1 MGNEDGRNGMV
12 REIKAGDKLGGYRV
26 VRPLGGG
33 MGRVY
38 EVEHEALGV
47 RRALKVFVDVSSH
60 AEERKSLFLAE
71 GRALARVSHPRVVRI
86 HDFVVDEETGTPY
99 FSMDLVLSPDGVPT
113 TLDEA
118 CSRGIDEE
126 RAAAWFADVC
136 EGLDYI
142 HSQGIVHGDVKLE
155 NILIGPDGRA
165 VISDFGI
172 SRVFGDEVRRR
183 SDSVPDDVSA
193 DLSALHMGTYGY
205 LAPEL
210 LRGGPDAAPS
220 PETDA
225 WSLGVMLFRL
235 VTGFWFEDDNR
246 EKCLA
251 LLDDFDLPWR
261 DVVARL
267 CSRNPSARLDGGRLA
282 PFAERVARRPAPW
295 RRRVRAVAACSAL
308 LILAAGAVCAWR
320 MASRRAAAPK
330 PSPANVAP
338 PPAPPQPPATAVRL
352 NLDAP
357 AWREFRSRIDD
368 ASRAALLAPF
378 DGMDAEVEGVFR
390 NFIDRQASYYCYD
403 ACWPET
409 RIGRMDALVA
419 AQMPNVGAPHH
430 ANAPQLLVLAGEVY
444 RQKCLWSL
452 EQGEFPDDVDRLVE
466 LTKRVVSD
474 ASDKRYGAEWA
485 FEIIEATLP
494 FGRLEGRRIGAK
506 DARFQQTADPWLVK
520 MIQAATTA
528 AEASRAHGSS
538 VSPEDAREHEQKR
551 ARATRLFKEAL
562 TLHPKRYRAA
572 ERLIGLAHE
581 DFDEARRSFERCQE
595 FCFDDLRAWEAYAR
609 TQLELK
615 DPRRERLTRLLDH
628 ALATGRYDTWVP
640 AFYVIG
646 RWRLLA
652 RYDKEGW
659 TLDDRGWAY
668 EDDDVRRKTLET
680 IRRYRDGALLPEA
693 PPPRRL
699 AVTAMFAAAA
709 LTCGDEELAAEL
721 VRTIPSAM
729 FYPVLGSAM
738 RTTSPLF
745 SRLRAL
751 SKTLNQ
757 PIKKKEEPIPPR
769 RAGGNGKRNA
779 PLDMKTRNRV

>member
-12 REIKAGDKLGGYRV
+12 REIKAGDMLGGYRV

-60 AEERKSLFLAE
+60 VEERKSLFLAE

-86 HDFVVDEETGTPY
+86 HDFVVDEATGTPY

-220 PETDA
+220 LETDA

-267 CSRNPSARLDGGRLA
+267 CSRNPSARLVGGRLA
-282 PFAERVARRPAPW
+282 PFAERVARRPASW

-308 LILAAGAVCAWR
+308 LILAAGTVCAWR
-320 MASRRAAAPK
+320 MASRRAAVLK
-330 PSPANVAP
+330 PSPANVALP
-338 PPAPPQPPATAVRL
+338 AAPPQSSAPAVRL
-352 NLDAP
+352 NPDAP
-357 AWREFRSRIDD
+357 VWSAFRRRIDD
-368 ASRAALLAPF
+368 ASRATLLVPF
-378 DGMDAEVEGVFR
+378 DGMDANVEGVFHA
-390 NFIDRQASYYCYD
+390 FIDRQASYYCYD
-403 ACWPET
+403 ACWPEK
-409 RIGRMDALVA
+409 RVGRMDALVA
-419 AQMPNVGAPHH
+419 AQMPNVGAPSH

-581 DFDEARRSFERCQE
+581 DSDEARRSFERCQE
-595 FCFDDLRAWEAYAR
+595 FCFDDLRAW
-609 TQLELK
+609 
-615 DPRRERLTRLLDH
+615 D
-628 ALATGRYDTWVP
+628 
-640 AFYVIG
+640 
-646 RWRLLA
+646 
-652 RYDKEGW
+652 
-659 TLDDRGWAY
+659 
-668 EDDDVRRKTLET
+668 
-680 IRRYRDGALLPEA
+680 
-693 PPPRRL
+693 
-699 AVTAMFAAAA
+699 AA
-709 LTCGDEELAAEL
+709 
-721 VRTIPSAM
+721 
-729 FYPVLGSAM
+729 
-738 RTTSPLF
+738 
-745 SRLRAL
+745 
-751 SKTLNQ
+751 
-757 PIKKKEEPIPPR
+757 
-769 RAGGNGKRNA
+769 
-779 PLDMKTRNRV
+779 

>member
-1 MGNEDGRNGMV
+1 MLRIPVRVDADGKWLVKV
-12 REIKAGDKLGGYRV
+12 RTGEAGG
-26 VRPLGGG
+26 
-33 MGRVY
+33 
-38 EVEHEALGV
+38 
-47 RRALKVFVDVSSH
+47 
-60 AEERKSLFLAE
+60 
-71 GRALARVSHPRVVRI
+71 
-86 HDFVVDEETGTPY
+86 PY
-99 FSMDLVLSPDGVPT
+99 TITISDGKK
-113 TLDEA
+113 
-118 CSRGIDEE
+118 
-126 RAAAWFADVC
+126 
-136 EGLDYI
+136 
-142 HSQGIVHGDVKLE
+142 VKLE

-267 CSRNPSARLDGGRLA
+267 CSRNPSARLVGGRLA
-282 PFAERVARRPAPW
+282 PFAEQVARRPASW

-330 PSPANVAP
+330 PSPANVALP
-338 PPAPPQPPATAVRL
+338 AAPPQPSAPAVRL
-352 NLDAP
+352 NPDAP
-357 AWREFRSRIDD
+357 VWSAFRRRIDD
-368 ASRAALLAPF
+368 ASRATLLAPF
-378 DGMDAEVEGVFR
+378 DGMDANVEGVFR
-390 NFIDRQASYYCYD
+390 NFIDRQASYYCYED
-403 ACWPET
+403 YWPET

-419 AQMPNVGAPHH
+419 AQMPDVGAPRH

-452 EQGEFPDDVDRLVE
+452 EQGVFPDDVDRLVE

-551 ARATRLFKEAL
+551 ALATRLFKEAL
-562 TLHPKRYRAA
+562 TLHPKCYRAA

-609 TQLELK
+609 TLLELK

-680 IRRYRDGALLPEA
+680 IRRYRDSAMLSEA

-699 AVTAMFAAAA
+699 AVTAIFLNLPCGGTCANHSVRHVLPGPWLRHANDIPA
-709 LTCGDEELAAEL
+709 LQQVA
-721 VRTIPSAM
+721 RTLENLEP
-729 FYPVLGSAM
+729 
-738 RTTSPLF
+738 TD
-745 SRLRAL
+745 
-751 SKTLNQ
+751 
-757 PIKKKEEPIPPR
+757 KEERGTDSAAPR
-769 RAGGNGKRNA
+769 G
-779 PLDMKTRNRV
+779 RV

>member
-12 REIKAGDKLGGYRV
+12 REIKAGDMLGGYRV

-38 EVEHEALGV
+38 EAEHEALGV
-47 RRALKVFVDVSSH
+47 RRALKVFADASSH
-60 AEERKSLFLAE
+60 AEERKALFLAE
-71 GRALARVSHPRVVRI
+71 GRALARLSHPRVVRI
-86 HDFVVDEETGTPY
+86 HDFAIDEATGTPY
-99 FSMDLVLSPDGVPT
+99 FSMDLVLSPDGEPT
-113 TLDEA
+113 TLEEA
-118 CSRGIDEE
+118 RGRGMDEE

-142 HSQGIVHGDVKLE
+142 HSQGVVHGDVKLE
-155 NILIGPDGRA
+155 NILVGPDGHA

-172 SRVFGDEVRRR
+172 SCVFGDETRRR
-183 SDSVPDDVSA
+183 MESVPDDVPA
-193 DLSALHMGTYGY
+193 DISALRMGTHGY

-267 CSRNPSARLDGGRLA
+267 CSRNPSARLVGGRLA
-282 PFAERVARRPAPW
+282 PLAEQVARRPAPW
-295 RRRVRAVAACSAL
+295 RRHVRAVAACSAL

-330 PSPANVAP
+330 PSPANVALP
-338 PPAPPQPPATAVRL
+338 SAPPQPSAPAVRL
-352 NLDAP
+352 NPDAP
-357 AWREFRSRIDD
+357 VWSAFRRRIDD

-390 NFIDRQASYYCYD
+390 NFIDRQASYYCYED
-403 ACWPET
+403 YWPET
-409 RIGRMDALVA
+409 RIGRMDALVV
-419 AQMPNVGAPHH
+419 AQMPDVGAPRH

-444 RQKCLWSL
+444 RQKRLWSF

-466 LTKRVVSD
+466 LTRRVVSE
-474 ASDKRYGAEWA
+474 ASDGRYGAEWA
-485 FEIIEATLP
+485 FEVIEATLP

-506 DARFQQTADPWLVK
+506 DTRFQQTADPWLVK
-520 MIQAATTA
+520 MIQAATSA

-538 VSPEDAREHEQKR
+538 VSPKDAREHDEKC
-551 ARATRLFKEAL
+551 ALASRLFKEAL

-609 TQLELK
+609 TLLELK
-615 DPRRERLTRLLDH
+615 DPRRKRLTRFLDR

-680 IRRYRDGALLPEA
+680 IRRYRDGALLSEA

-699 AVTAMFAAAA
+699 AVTAIFAAAA

-721 VRTIPSAM
+721 VRTIPPAT
-729 FYPVLGSAM
+729 FNAVLGSAM
-738 RTTSPLF
+738 RTTSPIF

-751 SKTLNQ
+751 SKTSG
-757 PIKKKEEPIPPR
+757 ER
-769 RAGGNGKRNA
+769 
-779 PLDMKTRNRV
+779 

>member
-1 MGNEDGRNGMV
+1 MGNKDERNDGM
-12 REIKAGDKLGGYRV
+12 REIKAGDMLGGYRV

-38 EVEHEALGV
+38 EAEHEALGV

-142 HSQGIVHGDVKLE
+142 HSQGIVHGDVKL
-155 NILIGPDGRA
+155 A

-225 WSLGVMLFRL
+225 WSLGITLFRL
-235 VTGFWFEDDNR
+235 VTSFWFEDDNR

-261 DVVARL
+261 VVVARL
-267 CSRNPSARLDGGRLA
+267 CSRNPSARLVGGRLA
-282 PFAERVARRPAPW
+282 PLAEQVARRPAPW
-295 RRRVRAVAACSAL
+295 RRHVRAVVACSAL

-330 PSPANVAP
+330 PSPANVALP
-338 PPAPPQPPATAVRL
+338 AAPPQPSAPAVRL
-352 NLDAP
+352 NPDAP
-357 AWREFRSRIDD
+357 VWSAFRRRIDD
-368 ASRAALLAPF
+368 ASRATLLAPF
-378 DGMDAEVEGVFR
+378 DGMDANVEGVFR
-390 NFIDRQASYYCYD
+390 NFIDRQASYYCYED
-403 ACWPET
+403 YWPET

-419 AQMPNVGAPHH
+419 AQMPDVGAPRH

-466 LTKRVVSD
+466 LTKRVVSE
-474 ASDKRYGAEWA
+474 ASDERYGAEWA
-485 FEIIEATLP
+485 FEVIEATLP
-494 FGRLEGRRIGAK
+494 FGQLEGRRIGAK
-506 DARFQQTADPWLVK
+506 DTRFQQTADPWLVK
-520 MIQAATTA
+520 MIQAATSA

-551 ARATRLFKEAL
+551 ALATRLFKEAL

-609 TQLELK
+609 TLLELK

-680 IRRYRDGALLPEA
+680 IRRYRDSAMLSEA
-693 PPPRRL
+693 PMPRRL

-721 VRTIPSAM
+721 VRTVPPAT
-729 FYPVLGSAM
+729 FNAVLGSAM

-751 SKTLNQ
+751 SKTSNQ
-757 PIKKKEEPIPPR
+757 PIKKKEEPIPPH
-769 RAGGNGKRNA
+769 RARAEAENGTR
-779 PLDMKTRNRV
+779 PLT

>member
-1 MGNEDGRNGMV
+1 MGNKDGRNGGM
-12 REIKAGDKLGGYRV
+12 REIKAGDMLGGYRV

-38 EVEHEALGV
+38 EAEHEALGV
-47 RRALKVFVDVSSH
+47 RRALKVFADASSH

-267 CSRNPSARLDGGRLA
+267 CSRNPSARLVGGRLA
-282 PFAERVARRPAPW
+282 PFAERVARRPASW

-320 MASRRAAAPK
+320 MASRRAAAPN
-330 PSPANVAP
+330 PVSADAAL
-338 PPAPPQPPATAVRL
+338 PPAPPQPSAPAVRL
-352 NLDAP
+352 NPDAP
-357 AWREFRSRIDD
+357 VWSAFRSRIDD

-390 NFIDRQASYYCYD
+390 NFIDRQASYYCYED
-403 ACWPET
+403 YWPET

-419 AQMPNVGAPHH
+419 AQMPNVGAPRH

-444 RQKCLWSL
+444 RQKRLWSF
-452 EQGEFPDDVDRLVE
+452 EQGEFPDDVDRLAE

-581 DFDEARRSFERCQE
+581 DSDEARRSFERCQE

-609 TQLELK
+609 TLLELK
-615 DPRRERLTRLLDH
+615 DPRRKRLARFLDR

-680 IRRYRDGALLPEA
+680 IRRYRDSAMLSEA
-693 PPPRRL
+693 PMPRRL

-721 VRTIPSAM
+721 VRTIPPAT
-729 FYPVLGSAM
+729 FNAVLGSAM

-757 PIKKKEEPIPPR
+757 PIKKKEEPIPPH
-769 RAGGNGKRNA
+769 RARAEAERA
-779 PLDMKTRNRV
+779 P

>member
-1 MGNEDGRNGMV
+1 MGNEDGRNGGM
-12 REIKAGDKLGGYRV
+12 REIKAGDMLGGYRV

-38 EVEHEALGV
+38 EAEHEALGV

-267 CSRNPSARLDGGRLA
+267 CSRNPSARLVGGRLA
-282 PFAERVARRPAPW
+282 PLAEQVARRLAPW
-295 RRRVRAVAACSAL
+295 HRRAHLRRRGTCGGTCADHSVRHVL
-308 LILAAGAVCAWR
+308 
-320 MASRRAAAPK
+320 
-330 PSPANVAP
+330 PSPWLRYANDT
-338 PPAPPQPPATAVRL
+338 PAFPEIAHTLA
-352 NLDAP
+352 NLQ
-357 AWREFRSRIDD
+357 W
-368 ASRAALLAPF
+368 
-378 DGMDAEVEGVFR
+378 
-390 NFIDRQASYYCYD
+390 
-403 ACWPET
+403 
-409 RIGRMDALVA
+409 
-419 AQMPNVGAPHH
+419 
-430 ANAPQLLVLAGEVY
+430 
-444 RQKCLWSL
+444 
-452 EQGEFPDDVDRLVE
+452 
-466 LTKRVVSD
+466 
-474 ASDKRYGAEWA
+474 
-485 FEIIEATLP
+485 
-494 FGRLEGRRIGAK
+494 
-506 DARFQQTADPWLVK
+506 
-520 MIQAATTA
+520 
-528 AEASRAHGSS
+528 
-538 VSPEDAREHEQKR
+538 
-551 ARATRLFKEAL
+551 
-562 TLHPKRYRAA
+562 A
-572 ERLIGLAHE
+572 ERRPKKMSAMTTTRHPI
-581 DFDEARRSFERCQE
+581 
-595 FCFDDLRAWEAYAR
+595 YA
-609 TQLELK
+609 
-615 DPRRERLTRLLDH
+615 
-628 ALATGRYDTWVP
+628 
-640 AFYVIG
+640 I
-646 RWRLLA
+646 
-652 RYDKEGW
+652 
-659 TLDDRGWAY
+659 
-668 EDDDVRRKTLET
+668 
-680 IRRYRDGALLPEA
+680 LLPHCKI
-693 PPPRRL
+693 
-699 AVTAMFAAAA
+699 T
-709 LTCGDEELAAEL
+709 
-721 VRTIPSAM
+721 
-729 FYPVLGSAM
+729 
-738 RTTSPLF
+738 
-745 SRLRAL
+745 
-751 SKTLNQ
+751 
-757 PIKKKEEPIPPR
+757 
-769 RAGGNGKRNA
+769 
-779 PLDMKTRNRV
+779 

>member
-1 MGNEDGRNGMV
+1 MGNKDERNGMV
-12 REIKAGDKLGGYRV
+12 REIKAGDMLGGYRV

-267 CSRNPSARLDGGRLA
+267 CSRNPSARLVGGRLA
-282 PFAERVARRPAPW
+282 PFAERVARCPASW

-330 PSPANVAP
+330 PSPANVALP
-338 PPAPPQPPATAVRL
+338 AAPPQPSAPAVRL
-352 NLDAP
+352 NPDAP

-403 ACWPET
+403 ACWPEK
-409 RIGRMDALVA
+409 RVGRMDALVA
-419 AQMPNVGAPHH
+419 AQMPNVGAPRH

-581 DFDEARRSFERCQE
+581 DSDEARRSFERCQE

-609 TQLELK
+609 TLLELK
-615 DPRRERLTRLLDH
+615 DPRRERLARFLDR

-680 IRRYRDGALLPEA
+680 IRRYRDSAMLSEA
-693 PPPRRL
+693 PMPRRL

-721 VRTIPSAM
+721 VRTIPSAT
-729 FYPVLGSAM
+729 FNAVLGSAM

-757 PIKKKEEPIPPR
+757 PIKKKEEPIPPH
-769 RAGGNGKRNA
+769 RARA
-779 PLDMKTRNRV
+779 EAARTP

>member
-12 REIKAGDKLGGYRV
+12 REIKAGDMLGGYRV

-47 RRALKVFVDVSSH
+47 RRALKVFVDVASH
-60 AEERKSLFLAE
+60 VEERKSLFLAE

-126 RAAAWFADVC
+126 CAAAWFADVC

-172 SRVFGDEVRRR
+172 SRVFGDEVRCR

-246 EKCLA
+246 EKSLA

-267 CSRNPSARLDGGRLA
+267 CSRNPSARLVGGRLA
-282 PFAERVARRPAPW
+282 PLAEQVARRPAPW
-295 RRRVRAVAACSAL
+295 RRQVRAVIACSAL
-308 LILAAGAVCAWR
+308 FLLAAGTVCAWR

-330 PSPANVAP
+330 PSPANVALP
-338 PPAPPQPPATAVRL
+338 AAPPQPSAPAVRL
-352 NLDAP
+352 NPDAP
-357 AWREFRSRIDD
+357 VWSAFRRRIDD
-368 ASRAALLAPF
+368 ASRATLLAPF
-378 DGMDAEVEGVFR
+378 DGMDADVEGVFHA
-390 NFIDRQASYYCYD
+390 FIDRQASYYCYD
-403 ACWPET
+403 ACWPEK
-409 RIGRMDALVA
+409 RVGRMDALVA
-419 AQMPNVGAPHH
+419 AQMPNSGAPRH

-581 DFDEARRSFERCQE
+581 DSDEARRSFERCQE

-609 TQLELK
+609 TLLELK
-615 DPRRERLTRLLDH
+615 DPRRKRLARFLDR
-628 ALATGRYDTWVP
+628 ALATERYDTWVP

-680 IRRYRDGALLPEA
+680 IRRYRDSAMLSEA
-693 PPPRRL
+693 PMPRRL

-751 SKTLNQ
+751 SKTSD
-757 PIKKKEEPIPPR
+757 ER
-769 RAGGNGKRNA
+769 
-779 PLDMKTRNRV
+779 

>member
-1 MGNEDGRNGMV
+1 MGNEDGRNDGM
-12 REIKAGDKLGGYRV
+12 REIKAGDMLGGYRV

-47 RRALKVFVDVSSH
+47 RRALKVFVDVSNH

-267 CSRNPSARLDGGRLA
+267 CSRNPSARLVGGRLA
-282 PFAERVARRPAPW
+282 PFAERVARRPASW

-330 PSPANVAP
+330 PSPANVALP
-338 PPAPPQPPATAVRL
+338 AAPPQPSAPAVRL
-352 NLDAP
+352 NPDAP
-357 AWREFRSRIDD
+357 VWSAFRRRIDD
-368 ASRAALLAPF
+368 ASRATLLAPF

-403 ACWPET
+403 ACWPEK
-409 RIGRMDALVA
+409 RVGRMDALVA
-419 AQMPNVGAPHH
+419 AQMPNVGAPRH

-494 FGRLEGRRIGAK
+494 FGRLEGCRIGAK

-615 DPRRERLTRLLDH
+615 DPRRERLARFLDR

-680 IRRYRDGALLPEA
+680 IRRYRDSAMLSEA
-693 PPPRRL
+693 PMPRRL

-709 LTCGDEELAAEL
+709 LTCGDEELAAER

-757 PIKKKEEPIPPR
+757 PIKKKEEPIPPH
-769 RAGGNGKRNA
+769 RARAEAERA
-779 PLDMKTRNRV
+779 P